1 MKQTFTFIF
10 ACLIVTL
17 LMGQTEKARISEH
30 GKILHFKSKTLALK
44 SQQGGKTEHHLSRNH
59 PFYSQQGSTFKSAL
73 TSKEGLDSME
83 YGVVDLITG
92 QMGLS
97 EKDEYTYNSIG
108 NMTQEIEYG
117 WDETV
122 SQWVASWKYEFTYNA
137 TGEMI
142 QEIDSNWDETAGEWV
157 VSWKYDYVYDSNGN
171 MTEEIEYGWDETVS
185 QWVASWKYEFT
196 YNATGEMIQ
205 EIDSNGG
212 ETAGEWVVSWK
223 YDYVYDSNGNMTE
236 EIEYG
241 WDETVSQWVAS
252 WKYEYTYDSNGNM
265 TEEIE
270 SNLDVISGQWVVGWK
285 YGYTYDSSENVMQ
298 EIGYSWDETAEV
310 WVSEW
315 KYEYTYDNSYT
326 KDELLLPYYFPK
338 NPDYFIHKLNGYTEY
353 EWDINSGQWNISSE
367 LTLYYSPKII
377 TGTNPVIKDE
387 IVIYPNPVT
396 DGFRILGLSEL
407 STIILSDSNGIVWLS
422 KELAINEYVSTSALP
437 PGIYLIRINTRES
450 STVKKLIKK

>member
-108 NMTQEIEYG
+108 NMTQEMG
-117 WDETV
+117 SNWDETA

-137 TGEMI
+137 TGKKT

-171 MTEEIEYGWDETVS
+171 MTEEIEYG
-185 QWVASWKYEFT
+185 
-196 YNATGEMIQ
+196 
-205 EIDSNGG
+205 
-212 ETAGEWVVSWK
+212 
-223 YDYVYDSNGNMTE
+223 
-236 EIEYG
+236 
-241 WDETVSQWVAS
+241 
-252 WKYEYTYDSNGNM
+252 
-265 TEEIE
+265 
-270 SNLDVISGQWVVGWK
+270 
-285 YGYTYDSSENVMQ
+285 
-298 EIGYSWDETAEV
+298 WDETAEV

>member
-108 NMTQEIEYG
+108 NMTQEIG
-117 WDETV
+117 
-122 SQWVASWKYEFTYNA
+122 
-137 TGEMI
+137 
-142 QEIDSNWDETAGEWV
+142 SNWDETASEWV

-185 QWVASWKYEFT
+185 QWVASWKYEF
-196 YNATGEMIQ
+196 
-205 EIDSNGG
+205 
-212 ETAGEWVVSWK
+212 
-223 YDYVYDSNGNMTE
+223 
-236 EIEYG
+236 
-241 WDETVSQWVAS
+241 
-252 WKYEYTYDSNGNM
+252 TYDSNGNM

>member
-30 GKILHFKSKTLALK
+30 GKILHFKSKTLVLK
-44 SQQGGKTEHHLSRNH
+44 NQEGEKAEHHLSRNH
-59 PFYSQQGSTFKSAL
+59 HFYSQQGSTFKSAL

-83 YGVVDLITG
+83 YGVVDSNTG

-108 NMTQEIEYG
+108 NMTQEIDSN

-122 SQWVASWKYEFTYNA
+122 SQWVASWKSEFTYNA
-137 TGEMI
+137 TGKMT
-142 QEIDSNWDETAGEWV
+142 QEIDSNWDETAEEWV
-157 VSWKYDYVYDSNGN
+157 ASWKYDYVYDSSGK
-171 MTEEIEYGWDETVS
+171 MTEETEYGWDESVS
-185 QWVASWKYEFT
+185 QWVSSWKYEFT
-196 YNATGEMIQ
+196 YNATGKMIQ
-205 EIDSNGG
+205 EINSN
-212 ETAGEWVVSWK
+212 
-223 YDYVYDSNGNMTE
+223 
-236 EIEYG
+236 
-241 WDETVSQWVAS
+241 WDEIAGDWVEL
-252 WKYEYTYDSNGNM
+252 WKYEYTYDSNGNL

-270 SNLDVISGQWVVGWK
+270 YNLDVISGQWVFGWK
-285 YGYTYDSSENVMQ
+285 YGYTFDSSGNLTQ
-298 EIGYSWDETAEV
+298 EIEYSWDETAGE
-310 WVSEW
+310 WVESW

-326 KDELLLPYYFPK
+326 KDELLLPYYFSE
-338 NPDYFIHKLNGYTEY
+338 NTDYFIHKLNGYTEY
-353 EWDINSGQWNISSE
+353 EWDINSGQWNISGE

>member
-108 NMTQEIEYG
+108 NMTQEMG
-117 WDETV
+117 
-122 SQWVASWKYEFTYNA
+122 
-137 TGEMI
+137 
-142 QEIDSNWDETAGEWV
+142 SNWDETASQWV

-196 YNATGEMIQ
+196 Y
-205 EIDSNGG
+205 
-212 ETAGEWVVSWK
+212 
-223 YDYVYDSNGNMTE
+223 
-236 EIEYG
+236 
-241 WDETVSQWVAS
+241 
-252 WKYEYTYDSNGNM
+252 
-265 TEEIE
+265 
-270 SNLDVISGQWVVGWK
+270 
-285 YGYTYDSSENVMQ
+285 
-298 EIGYSWDETAEV
+298 
-310 WVSEW
+310 
-315 KYEYTYDNSYT
+315 
-326 KDELLLPYYFPK
+326 
-338 NPDYFIHKLNGYTEY
+338 
-353 EWDINSGQWNISSE
+353 
-367 LTLYYSPKII
+367 
-377 TGTNPVIKDE
+377 
-387 IVIYPNPVT
+387 
-396 DGFRILGLSEL
+396 
-407 STIILSDSNGIVWLS
+407 
-422 KELAINEYVSTSALP
+422 
-437 PGIYLIRINTRES
+437 
-450 STVKKLIKK
+450 

>member
-108 NMTQEIEYG
+108 NMTQEMG
-117 WDETV
+117 SNWDETA

-137 TGEMI
+137 TGKKT
-142 QEIDSNWDETAGEWV
+142 QEIDSNWD
-157 VSWKYDYVYDSNGN
+157 
-171 MTEEIEYGWDETVS
+171 
-185 QWVASWKYEFT
+185 
-196 YNATGEMIQ
+196 
-205 EIDSNGG
+205 